1 MTKRLVPHGNGA
13 ALVID
18 NSTLQLLG
26 IDANAELE
34 VTIDGQNLI
43 LSPPEATQ
51 AEAELLASLERVN
64 QAHHVTLKKLAQ

>member
-13 ALVID
+13 ALV
-18 NSTLQLLG
+18 
-26 IDANAELE
+26 
-34 VTIDGQNLI
+34 IDGQNLI

-64 QAHHVTLKKLAQ
+64 QAHHVTLKKLAR